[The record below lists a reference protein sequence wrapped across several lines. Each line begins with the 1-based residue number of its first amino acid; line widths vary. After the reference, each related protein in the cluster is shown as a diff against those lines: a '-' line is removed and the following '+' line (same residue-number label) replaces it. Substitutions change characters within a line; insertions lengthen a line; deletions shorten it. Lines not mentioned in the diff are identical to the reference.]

1 MIVLSSVT
9 VLLQLL
15 LLQAYNIHAL
25 PPAEPRVTPW
35 HDAPTLQPSRLF
47 NLTTPGVLGKELTA

>member
-1 MIVLSSVT
+1 MIVLSSAT

-15 LLQAYNIHAL
+15 LHTFNIHAL

-35 HDAPTLQPSRLF
+35 HDAPTLQPSPLF
-47 NLTTPGVLGKELTA
+47 NLTTPGVLSKELTA